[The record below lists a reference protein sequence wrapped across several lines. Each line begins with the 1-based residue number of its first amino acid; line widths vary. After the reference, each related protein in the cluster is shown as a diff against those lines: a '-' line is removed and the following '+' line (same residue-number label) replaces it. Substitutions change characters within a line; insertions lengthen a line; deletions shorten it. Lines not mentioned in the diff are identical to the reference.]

1 MRTYA
6 KGIRLSALCYGVALA
21 GCASE
26 PPNMAIMTLPRPS
39 MALSEPSPPA
49 NPIPASIQDHDDQV
63 ARALHPRRP
72 PGVEGLKLVATGSG
86 FFIAPDKVLTNFH
99 VAGPCMALTV
109 GNNSE
114 GEETD
119 AKLIAG
125 NSRLD
130 LAVLSTDTANVTL
143 AQFQTSIPEQTE
155 GDLNLTIVGY
165 PEHGLPVLLAEANP
179 VTVFQDDL
187 QGNRERYT
195 FYGPVRRGNSGGP
208 VLDSSGAVIGVVT
221 AKIDTIAVY
230 QKTGSVVDDVGIA
243 IANRTVF
250 NFLATNKIDFESATP
265 KARLSPEELLRE
277 AHGFVRQIGCWK

>member
-1 MRTYA
+1 MRPYA
-6 KGIRLSALCYGVALA
+6 KGIRLSTLCYGVALA
-21 GCASE
+21 GCVSE
-26 PPNMAIMTLPRPS
+26 PPSMATMTLPQPS
-39 MALSEPSPPA
+39 MALSELSPPA
-49 NPIPASIQDHDDQV
+49 NPIPASIQAHDDQV
-63 ARALHPRRP
+63 ARALHPHRP

-99 VAGPCMALTV
+99 VAGPCMAVTV

-130 LAVLSTDTANVTL
+130 LAVLSTDAANVTL
-143 AQFQTSIPEQTE
+143 AKFRTSIPEETK
-155 GDLNLTIVGY
+155 GDLTIVGY
-165 PEHGLPVLLAEANP
+165 PEHGLPVLQAEANP

-187 QGNRERYT
+187 QGNPERYT

-208 VLDSSGAVIGVVT
+208 VLDSSGAVIGIVT

-230 QKTGSVVDDVGIA
+230 QKTGAVVDDVGVA

-250 NFLATNKIDFESATP
+250 SFLAANKIAFESATP
-265 KARLSPEELLRE
+265 KASLSPQELLQE
-277 AHGFVRQIGCWK
+277 AHGFVRQVGCWK